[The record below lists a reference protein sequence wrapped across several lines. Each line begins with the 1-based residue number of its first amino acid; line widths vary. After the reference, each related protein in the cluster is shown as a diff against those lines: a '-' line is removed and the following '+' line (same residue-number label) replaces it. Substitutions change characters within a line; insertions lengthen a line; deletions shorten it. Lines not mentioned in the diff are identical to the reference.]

1 MELIRVAIVDDD
13 SLVRRAL
20 TVFLEEADDIE
31 VVGEARDGIAGVAL
45 VNDTRPDVVLLDMQ
59 MPRMGGVQ
67 AATEIAASCA
77 ATRVLAITTFGTIEM
92 ILPMLRAG
100 AAGYVLKDAEP
111 EAIVEAVRL
120 VNAGAMALSPAITA
134 RLVETAHEADIG
146 PAEDFS
152 RDQRLSEREG
162 EVLTQLA
169 LGHSNAEIA
178 RTIHISE
185 STVKTHIS
193 SIMTKWGVNS
203 RVQILVR
210 AARGGL
216 IQFR

>member
-1 MELIRVAIVDDD
+1 MAIVDDD

-31 VVGEARDGIAGVAL
+31 VVGEARDGVAGVAL

-67 AATEIAASCA
+67 AASEIAVSCPT
-77 ATRVLAITTFGTIEM
+77 TRVLAITTFGTIEM

-111 EAIVEAVRL
+111 ETIVEAVRL
-120 VNAGAMALSPAITA
+120 VHVGAMALSPAITA
-134 RLVETAHEADIG
+134 RLVETAQDADLG
-146 PAEDFS
+146 PTEDHS
-152 RDQRLSEREG
+152 RDQRLSDRES
-162 EVLTQLA
+162 EVLAQLA
-169 LGHSNAEIA
+169 LGSSNAEIA

-193 SIMTKWGVNS
+193 SIMTKWGVDS

-216 IQFR
+216 IRFR

>member
-1 MELIRVAIVDDD
+1 MDDD

-20 TVFLEEADDIE
+20 TVFLEEAEDIS
-31 VVGEARDGIAGVAL
+31 VVGEARDGIAGVTL
-45 VNDTRPDVVLLDMQ
+45 VNETRPDVALLDMQ

-67 AATEIAASCA
+67 AATEIAISCPT
-77 ATRVLAITTFGTIEM
+77 TRVLAITTFGTIEM

-120 VNAGAMALSPAITA
+120 VHAGAMALSPAITA
-134 RLVETAHEADIG
+134 RLVETAQEADIG

-203 RVQILVR
+203 RVQIIIR